1 MRLIVGLGN
10 PGTQYARTRH
20 NVGWLVLDELG
31 RRWGA
36 VWRKEKDAELAEI
49 RVGAAP
55 GTKLLLVRPLTFMN
69 ASGKAVGPLMAF
81 YKLEPD
87 ALLAVQDDLDSP
99 FGLLKFRPSGRHG
112 GQNGIRDLI
121 RVLGTEAFPR
131 LKIGIS
137 RPPAGSGPRRLGA
150 EPLARRGNRNAG
162 RIGAP
167 RGQRRRSLGAARTQR
182 GSGSVQRNRPAAQA
196 RAGETRTSQS
206 RTRQNRSHSGSNRFD
221 NLRNRVL
228 FSGLASHCRNISAP
242 GRV

>member
-31 RRWGA
+31 WRWGA
-36 VWRKEKDAELAEI
+36 TWRKEKDAELAEI

-55 GTKLLLVRPLTFMN
+55 GTKVLLVRPLTFMN
-69 ASGKAVGPLMAF
+69 ASGKAVAPLVSF
-81 YKLEPD
+81 YKLEPE

-137 RPPAGSGPRRLGA
+137 RPPAGWDVSDWVLSRWRDEEAETLAELIRLGA
-150 EPLARRGNRNAG
+150 NAAEVWAQHGLKEGQAQFNGTDLRPKPEPLKVETVKVEPVKVETVQAG
-162 RIGAP
+162 ADEVR
-167 RGQRRRSLGAARTQR
+167 
-182 GSGSVQRNRPAAQA
+182 
-196 RAGETRTSQS
+196 
-206 RTRQNRSHSGSNRFD
+206 
-221 NLRNRVL
+221 
-228 FSGLASHCRNISAP
+228 
-242 GRV
+242 

>member
-31 RRWGA
+31 RRWGGA
-36 VWRKEKDAELAEI
+36 AWRKEKDAELAEI

-55 GTKLLLVRPLTFMN
+55 GTKVLLVRPLTFMN
-69 ASGKAVGPLMAF
+69 ASGKAVAPLVSF

-87 ALLAVQDDLDSP
+87 AVLAVQDDLDSP
-99 FGLLKFRPSGRHG
+99 FGLLKFRPGGRHG

-137 RPPAGSGPRRLGA
+137 RPPAGWDPADWVLSRWRDEEAGTLAELIRLGA
-150 EPLARRGNRNAG
+150 NAAEVWAQQGLKEGQAQFNGTDLRPKPEPVKVEQVQAEPEQPGTVRAV
-162 RIGAP
+162 
-167 RGQRRRSLGAARTQR
+167 SE
-182 GSGSVQRNRPAAQA
+182 GS
-196 RAGETRTSQS
+196 
-206 RTRQNRSHSGSNRFD
+206 
-221 NLRNRVL
+221 
-228 FSGLASHCRNISAP
+228 
-242 GRV
+242 